1 MEQLYQKI
9 KDICRKHSN
18 ILNVIILALFCYL
31 FLFHNLGY
39 YPLVDID
46 ETRYVNMSRDM
57 FFLRDYVTPYL
68 NFENFLEKPPL
79 YFWFNVAAYHLFND
93 TGVFV
98 SRFATAL
105 CAAFSIFFTYF
116 FASKVM
122 RSKAYGLICAFVLLS
137 SVWFLLLSHIA
148 ILDMSFMAFSMAAIY
163 CAILSEFVKN
173 ENKKYCWYFAYF
185 FMALSVLAK
194 GLIGIIIPAMVVFLS
209 FLAFRKTKELF
220 KPSNILPGIL
230 IFLLVA
236 MPWHILVYKAHGSIW
251 FNDYIV
257 KHHFAR
263 FIDSSMGLGRKQP
276 FLFYIPIIFAG
287 IMPWSVSFI
296 WQICRGIKSALKNY
310 RAAKSI
316 KVWFT
321 SDTNDKK
328 VILFSVIY
336 ALSTLVFFSI
346 SSSKLPT
353 YALTLFPALSLI
365 IGYFWW
371 GYVCFDKY
379 TKNLKISSLITFI
392 IFIIAG
398 IIGAF
403 MFYFPPEILSI
414 YMPKLST
421 FGNWACIWLIIMPLI
436 GCLCIIAKNRAL
448 LFISHVI
455 LMLGVMLI
463 STVHVFP
470 MITSFGQNELEDFSK
485 IAAYDK
491 SSELV
496 TFGFARKYSL
506 MNDFDKRIIYII
518 HTDSKDI
525 EDFKKVIKNKKDKP
539 VYVIIKNDTFEHF
552 KPQGL
557 FKDLKTVEK
566 GDKYILFVT
575 K

>member
-1 MEQLYQKI
+1 MEQIYQKL
-9 KDICRKHSN
+9 KTVCQKHSN

-31 FLFHNLGY
+31 FLFHNLGF
-39 YPLVDID
+39 YPLIDID

-57 FFLRDYVTPYL
+57 YFLRDYVTPYL

-79 YFWFNVAAYHLFND
+79 YFWFNVVAYHLFND
-93 TGVFV
+93 TGIFV
-98 SRFATAL
+98 SRFSTAL
-105 CAAFSIFFTYF
+105 CAAFSVFFTYF
-116 FASKVM
+116 FASSVM

-148 ILDMSFMAFSMAAIY
+148 ILDMGFMVFSMAAIY
-163 CAILSEFVKN
+163 CAIWSEFVKD

-220 KPSNILPGIL
+220 KPLYIIPGIL
-230 IFLLVA
+230 IFLLVSA
-236 MPWHILVYKAHGSIW
+236 PWHILVYKAHGAIW
-251 FNDYIV
+251 FNDYVV

-276 FLFYIPIIFAG
+276 FLFYVPIVLAG
-287 IMPWSVSFI
+287 IMPWTVSFI
-296 WQICRGIKSALKNY
+296 SQILRGIKSAYKNF
-310 RAAKSI
+310 RAAKSP

-328 VILFSVIY
+328 IILFAVIY

-353 YALTLFPALSLI
+353 YALAIFPALALI

-379 TKNLKISSLITFI
+379 IKNIEISSVITFVILI
-392 IFIIAG
+392 ISG
-398 IIGAF
+398 IIGAVLLYYPQDI
-403 MFYFPPEILSI
+403 MFT
-414 YMPKLST
+414 YMDKISV
-421 FGNWACIWLIIMPLI
+421 FGRFACLWLIVMPLI
-436 GCLCIIAKNRAL
+436 GVLCILGKNRAL
-448 LFISHVI
+448 LLVSNVI
-455 LMLGVMLI
+455 FMLGVMMI
-463 STVHVFP
+463 STVHVLP
-470 MITSFGQNELEDFSK
+470 MVASYGQDELEK
-485 IAAYDK
+485 YAGIAASEK
-491 SSELV
+491 SNELV

-506 MNDFDKRIIYII
+506 MNNFDKKIIYII
-518 HTDSKDI
+518 NTDNNGI
-525 EDFKKVIKNKKDKP
+525 ESFKNVLNSKKDRH
-539 VYVIIKNDTFEHF
+539 VYVIVRDDAF
-552 KPQGL
+552 
-557 FKDLKTVEK
+557 DYLKQQAVFDNLSVVEK
-566 GDKYILFVT
+566 GKKYILLV